1 METGSPIIEK
11 IKELRKAAK
20 LEEEKEWE
28 EILSKFDPSEIV
40 KKSVSLIIEEIFKVC
55 VKEDSICVNI
65 EKLIDVD
72 KNFKELQKYSK
83 INKNRFIELCLKN
96 ITTTISRTDPLLE
109 ITTKFDLVYLA
120 TITTF
125 RWKIIN

>member
-11 IKELRKAAK
+11 IKELRNAAK
-20 LEEEKEWE
+20 LAEEKEWE

-40 KKSVSLIIEEIFKVC
+40 KKSVSFIIEEIFKVC
-55 VKEDSICVNI
+55 VKEDSVSVNI

-96 ITTTISRTDPLLE
+96 ITTAISRTDPLLE
-109 ITTKFDLVYLA
+109 ITTKFDMIYLA